1 MMGMWYTYLWKM
13 GHEIMG
19 KKKSELTTGHV
30 DLATKDEVQ
39 KQ

>member
-1 MMGMWYTYLWKM
+1 M

-19 KKKSELTTGHV
+19 KKKSVLTTGHV